1 MFEKTKAATFHSVA
15 ALIFLPEYTISHQPH
30 GREKE
35 GEKGR
40 KGQGETLSLAIAEGF
55 SSKRVKQ
62 LRVLSS
68 NGVKFS

>member
-1 MFEKTKAATFHSVA
+1 VA
-15 ALIFLPEYTISHQPH
+15 FVFLPDYTISRQPH
-30 GREKE
+30 GKGKE

-40 KGQGETLSLAIAEGF
+40 GETLSLAIAEGF
-55 SSKRVKQ
+55 FSKRVKQ